1 MIHTLR
7 HRLPHGIE
15 LSCRVSGDPGRPVL
29 VFLHGFPEAAFAWD
43 ELLAHFS
50 RPEHGGYRCV
60 APHLRG
66 FADSS
71 SPADVA
77 MYRAKH
83 LVQDVCALISVEAG
97 TQPLAALVA
106 HDWGGAVAWS
116 VANQH
121 PGRMARLV
129 ILNSPHPGT
138 FWRELRHNPAQQ
150 AASAYMNFLIR
161 PDAEALL
168 SENNFSR
175 LWGFFADEGTPD
187 VPPRWLD
194 AAMRERYL
202 QVWTMGLNGGLNYY
216 RASPLRPARQGDTG
230 ADGVELPAS
239 MWRIDVPTLVLWG
252 MRDRA
257 LLPALLDGLEDQ
269 IPRLHVERLAQA
281 SHWLVHEQPG
291 VVTTHIARFLQS

>member
-1 MIHTLR
+1 MIETLR

-15 LSCRVSGDPGRPVL
+15 LSCRVSGEPGRPVML
-29 VFLHGFPEAAFAWD
+29 FLHGFPEAAFAWD

-60 APHLRG
+60 APDLRG
-66 FADSS
+66 FGESS
-71 SPADVA
+71 APADVA
-77 MYRAKH
+77 LYRAKH
-83 LVQDVCALISVEAG
+83 LVQDVCALISLEAG
-97 TQPLAALVA
+97 AQPLAALVA

-121 PGRMARLV
+121 PGLMARLV

-161 PDAEALL
+161 PNAEALL
-168 SENNFSR
+168 SEQDFGR
-175 LWGFFADEGTPD
+175 MWGFFADEATPR
-187 VPPRWLD
+187 VPPAWLD
-194 AAMRERYL
+194 EAMRERYR
-202 QVWTMGLNGGLNYY
+202 QVWSRGLNGGLNYY
-216 RASPLRPARQGDTG
+216 RASPLRPARPGDAG

-257 LLPALLDGLEDQ
+257 LLPALLDGLDQ
-269 IPRLHVERLAQA
+269 HIARLRVERLAQA
-281 SHWLVHEQPG
+281 SHWLVHEEPQT
-291 VVTTHIARFLQS
+291 VMRQIADFLQS